1 MTNDTGRGATGD
13 SQAKVAG
20 ALTRAHNKGVE
31 LGVSC
36 SRLHL
41 HSFVVLPHQ
50 AKTMTD
56 VSSQRSKVFFDGTIN
71 LSQEEKSSHGTEDGS
86 SL

>member
-1 MTNDTGRGATGD
+1 MIQAEGPQGTPRPSGRGTHKSLRQGSGAGCVLLQTPS
-13 SQAKVAG
+13 SQFA
-20 ALTRAHNKGVE
+20 
-31 LGVSC
+31 
-36 SRLHL
+36 
-41 HSFVVLPHQ
+41 VLPHQ

-56 VSSQRSKVFFDGTIN
+56 VSSQKSKVFFDGTIN

>member
-1 MTNDTGRGATGD
+1 MPNDTGRGATGD
-13 SQAKVAG
+13 SQAKWRGTHKSLRQGSGAG
-20 ALTRAHNKGVE
+20 CVLLQTPSSQFA
-31 LGVSC
+31 
-36 SRLHL
+36 
-41 HSFVVLPHQ
+41 VLPHQ

-56 VSSQRSKVFFDGTIN
+56 VSSQKSKVFFDGTIN